1 MARIR
6 KSAAP
11 IETVEKKQTLWRI
24 AAYVR
29 LSRDD
34 GGDESLSVANQR
46 KIILEF
52 IEDKFDDEE
61 YKLVDFY
68 VDDGR
73 SGTTEETRP
82 EFQRMAADIEARKVN
97 CVICKTLSRCFRNY
111 SDQGRFLEQFLP
123 AHRCRFIAVS
133 NPYVDT
139 YKDPD
144 CTQNMEIPINGLM
157 NDRYAA
163 KTSAD
168 VRRTFNT
175 KRRRG
180 EFIGA
185 FAPYGYQKDPKNK
198 NALIVDE
205 EAAPVVRDIYRWFV
219 LEGMNMRSIARRLN
233 SLGIPNPSAYKK
245 KKGLAYQS
253 SCGQAN
259 DGMWSQK
266 TVRDILKN
274 QVYTGT
280 MVQGRQAVIS
290 YKVHKRYDTDPADW
304 YMVEGAHQAVIDRDL
319 FGKAQALLRRDTR
332 TAPGKQS
339 VYLFSGFLRCAD
351 CGKAMVRNTSKNFAY
366 YYCRTYREKSADK
379 CGKHSIRADILERA
393 VLVTVQ
399 KQIELAASLAEMI
412 EEINAAPLVSAQSLR
427 LNAMEKQKARELEQT
442 NDLLDS
448 LYMDLKAGDVS
459 RDQYRRMRGKLE
471 ARASQLQ
478 SELTHIREEQ
488 DAKAQDAAGGDP
500 YLNSFLR
507 YRNVQSLSRGL
518 LVELVELIHIHE
530 DGAIDIEFNCADQY
544 RRIVEFMEG
553 KETPNGRRKS
563 CPTGL
568 R

>member
-6 KSAAP
+6 RTSIPQEAG
-11 IETVEKKQTLWRI
+11 KKYTLWRI
-24 AAYVR
+24 AVYIR

-34 GGDESLSVANQR
+34 GNDESLSVTNQR

-52 IEDKFDDEE
+52 IADKFEE
-61 YKLVDFY
+61 EEHKLIDFY

-82 EFQRMAADIEARKVN
+82 EFQRMVSDIEAGRVN

-123 AHRCRFIAVS
+123 AHRCRFIAIS

-139 YKDPD
+139 YTDPD

-198 NALIVDE
+198 NALIIDE
-205 EAAPVVRDIYRWFV
+205 DAAPVVQDIYRWFV

-233 SLGIPNPSAYKK
+233 ELGIPNPTAYKQQ
-245 KKGLAYQS
+245 KGLTYQS
-253 SCGQAN
+253 ACGQAN
-259 DGMWSQK
+259 DGLWNQK
-266 TVRDILKN
+266 TVGDILRHP
-274 QVYTGT
+274 VYVGT
-280 MVQGRQAVIS
+280 MVQGRQAIIS
-290 YKVHKRYDTDPADW
+290 YKVHKRYNTDPADW
-304 YMVEGAHQAVIDRDL
+304 YTVENTHKAIVDRYL
-319 FGKAQALLRRDTR
+319 FDKAQALLQRDTR
-332 TAPGKQS
+332 TAPGKQN

-351 CGKAMVRNTSKNFAY
+351 CGKAMVRNTSKNFVY
-366 YYCRTYREKSADK
+366 YYCRTYREKSAEK
-379 CGKHSIRADILERA
+379 CSKHAIRADVLEQA

-399 KQIELAASLAEMI
+399 KQIELVDPLAEMI
-412 EEINAAPLVSAQSLR
+412 EEINAAPVVSTHSTR
-427 LNAMEKQKARELEQT
+427 LNAMKKQKAWELEQT

-448 LYMDLKAGDVS
+448 LYMDLKAGDLS
-459 RDQYRRMRGKLE
+459 REQYRRMKEKLE
-471 ARASQLQ
+471 AQAEQLQ
-478 SELTHIREEQ
+478 SELAHIQKEQ
-488 DAKAQDAAGGDP
+488 DVKAQGVTAGDP
-500 YLNSFLR
+500 YLHAFLQ
-507 YRNVQSLSRGL
+507 YRNIQSLSRGL
-518 LVELVELIHIHE
+518 LVELVKYIYIHE
-530 DGAIDIEFNCADQY
+530 DGSIDIEFNYADQY
-544 RRIVEFMEG
+544 RRIVEFIENDQ
-553 KETPNGRRKS
+553 KEFHV
-563 CPTGL
+563 TGEKAVS
-568 R
+568 

>member
-6 KSAAP
+6 KTSIP
-11 IETVEKKQTLWRI
+11 QETGKKYTLWCI
-24 AAYVR
+24 AVYIR

-34 GGDESLSVANQR
+34 GNDESLSVTNQR

-52 IEDKFDDEE
+52 IADKFDEEE
-61 YKLVDFY
+61 YRLIDFY

-82 EFQRMAADIEARKVN
+82 EFQRMVSDIETGRVN

-123 AHRCRFIAVS
+123 AHHCRFIATS

-139 YKDPD
+139 YADPD

-185 FAPYGYQKDPKNK
+185 FAPYGYQKNPENK
-198 NALIVDE
+198 NALLIDE
-205 EAAPVVRDIYRWFV
+205 DAAPVVQDIYRWFV

-233 SLGIPNPSAYKK
+233 ELGIPNPTAYKK
-245 KKGLAYQS
+245 QKGLTYQS
-253 SCGQAN
+253 ACGQAN
-259 DGMWSQK
+259 DGLWNQK
-266 TVRDILKN
+266 TVGDILRYP
-274 QVYTGT
+274 VYVGT
-280 MVQGRQAVIS
+280 MVQGRQAIIS

-304 YMVEGAHQAVIDRDL
+304 YVVENTHKAIIDRDL
-319 FGKAQALLRRDTR
+319 FDKAQALLQRDTR
-332 TAPGKQS
+332 TAPGKQN

-366 YYCRTYREKSADK
+366 YYCRTYREKSTEK
-379 CGKHSIRADILERA
+379 CSKHAIRADILEQA

-399 KQIELAASLAEMI
+399 KQIELVSSLAEMI
-412 EEINAAPLVSAQSLR
+412 EEINAAPTVSTQSAR
-427 LNAMEKQKARELEQT
+427 LNAMKKQKTRELEQI
-442 NDLLDS
+442 NALLDG
-448 LYMDLKAGDVS
+448 LYMDLKAGDLS
-459 RDQYRRMRGKLE
+459 REQYRRMKEKLE
-471 ARASQLQ
+471 TQAEQLQ
-478 SELTHIREEQ
+478 RELTHIQEEQ
-488 DAKAQDAAGGDP
+488 DVKAQGVTTGDP
-500 YLNSFLR
+500 YLRTFLQ
-507 YRNVQSLSRGL
+507 YRNIQSLSRGL
-518 LVELVELIHIHE
+518 LVELVKYIYIHE
-530 DGAIDIEFNCADQY
+530 DGSIDIEFNYADQY
-544 RRIVEFMEG
+544 RRIVEFIENDQKEFHVIGG
-553 KETPNGRRKS
+553 KAVS
-563 CPTGL
+563 
-568 R
+568 

>member
-1 MARIR
+1 MARVR
-6 KSAAP
+6 KPDVP
-11 IETVEKKQTLWRI
+11 IETKKHTLWRI
-24 AAYVR
+24 AAYIR

-52 IEDKFDDEE
+52 IEDQFGNEDYE
-61 YKLVDFY
+61 LSDFY

-82 EFQRMAADIEARKVN
+82 EFQRMTADIKAGRVN

-123 AHRCRFIAVS
+123 AHRCRFIAAG

-139 YKDPD
+139 FKDPD
-144 CTQNMEIPINGLM
+144 CIQNMEIPINGLM

-205 EAAPVVRDIYRWFV
+205 DAAPVVRDIYRWFV
-219 LEGMNMRSIARRLN
+219 REGMNMRSISRRLN
-233 SLGIPNPSAYKK
+233 SLGIPNPTAYKK
-245 KKGLAYQS
+245 QKGLAYQG
-253 SCGQAN
+253 SCGQEN

-266 TVRDILKN
+266 TVRDVLKN
-274 QVYTGT
+274 QVYIGT

-290 YKVHKRYDTDPADW
+290 YKVHKRYDTAPADW
-304 YMVEGAHQAVIDRDL
+304 YRVEDTHQAIISREL
-319 FGKAQALLRRDTR
+319 FGKAQSLLQRDTR
-332 TAPGKQS
+332 TAPGKQN

-351 CGKAMVRNTSKNFAY
+351 CGKAMVRNTSKNFVY
-366 YYCRTYREKSADK
+366 YYCRTYREKSKDK
-379 CGKHSIRADILERA
+379 CSKHAIRADILERA
-393 VLVTVQ
+393 VLAAVQ
-399 KQIELAASLAEMI
+399 KQIELTDSLAEMI
-412 EEINAAPLVSAQSLR
+412 EEINAAPAASAQSAR
-427 LNAMEKQKARELEQT
+427 LNAMERQKTRELEQT
-442 NDLLDS
+442 HDLLDG
-448 LYMDLKAGDVS
+448 LYMDLKTGELS
-459 RDQYRRMRGKLE
+459 QDQYRRVKKKLE
-471 ARASQLQ
+471 VQAAQVQ
-478 SELTHIREEQ
+478 SELAHIRKEQ
-488 DAKAQDAAGGDP
+488 NAEVWSAGGDP
-500 YLNSFLR
+500 YLDFFLKH
-507 YRNVQSLSRGL
+507 RNIQSLSRGL

-530 DGAIDIEFNCADQY
+530 DGAIEIEFNCADQY
-544 RRIVEFMEG
+544 RRIAELVEDGER
-553 KETPNGRRKS
+553 NS
-563 CPTGL
+563 Q
-568 R
+568 

>member
-6 KSAAP
+6 KSS
-11 IETVEKKQTLWRI
+11 TLEKANRNKSISWRI
-24 AAYVR
+24 AVYIR

-34 GGDESLSVANQR
+34 GGDESLSVINQR

-52 IEDKFDDEE
+52 IEDKFEEE
-61 YKLVDFY
+61 YRITDFY

-73 SGTTEETRP
+73 SGTTEESRP
-82 EFQRMAADIEARKVN
+82 EFQRMVSDIEAGKIS

-123 AHRCRFIAVS
+123 AHQCRFIAIS

-144 CTQNMEIPINGLM
+144 CIQNMEIPINGLM

-168 VRRTFNT
+168 VRRTFDT

-205 EAAPVVRDIYRWFV
+205 DAAVIVREIYRWFV
-219 LEGMNMRSIARRLN
+219 LEGMNMRSIVRRLN
-233 SLGIPNPSAYKK
+233 RLGVPNPTAYKK
-245 KKGLAYQS
+245 QKGLAYQS
-253 SCGQAN
+253 SIGQAN
-259 DGMWSQK
+259 DGLWSQK

-274 QVYTGT
+274 RVYIGT

-304 YMVEGAHQAVIDRDL
+304 YTVEDTHKAIVDCDL
-319 FGKAQALLRRDTR
+319 FDKAQALFRRDTR

-351 CGKAMVRNTSKNFAY
+351 CGKAMVRNTSKNFVY
-366 YYCRTYREKSADK
+366 YYCRTYREKSANK
-379 CGKHSIRADILERA
+379 CAKHVIRGDILERA
-393 VLVTVQ
+393 VLVTLQ
-399 KQIELAASLAEMI
+399 KQIALVESLTEMAEEVSAAST
-412 EEINAAPLVSAQSLR
+412 VSGQSAGLS
-427 LNAMEKQKARELEQT
+427 AMKEQRARELEQT
-442 NDLLDS
+442 NELLDS
-448 LYMDLKAGDVS
+448 LYLDLKAGNLS
-459 RDQYRRMRGKLE
+459 REQYQRMKGKLE
-471 ARASQLQ
+471 AQTGRLQ
-478 SELTHIREEQ
+478 SELAHIQEEQ
-488 DAKAQDAAGGDP
+488 DVKAQGVTTGDP
-500 YLNSFLR
+500 YLHTFLQ
-507 YRNVQSLSRGL
+507 YHNIQSLSRGL
-518 LVELVELIHIHE
+518 LVELVKYIYIHE
-530 DGAIDIEFNCADQY
+530 DGSIDIEFNYADQY
-544 RRIVEFMEG
+544 RRIVEFIENNRKEFHLIGG
-553 KETPNGRRKS
+553 KAVS
-563 CPTGL
+563 
-568 R
+568 

>member
-6 KSAAP
+6 KSSTPVKAS
-11 IETVEKKQTLWRI
+11 ESKYNFWRI
-24 AAYVR
+24 AVYIR

-34 GGDESLSVANQR
+34 GNDESLSVTNQR

-52 IEDKFDDEE
+52 IADKFDEE
-61 YKLVDFY
+61 DHKIIDFY

-82 EFQRMAADIEARKVN
+82 EFQRMTADIAAGKVN

-123 AHRCRFIAVS
+123 AHRCRFIATS

-139 YKDPD
+139 YADPD

-185 FAPYGYQKDPKNK
+185 FAPYGYLKDPENK
-198 NALIVDE
+198 NALIIDE
-205 EAAPVVRDIYRWFV
+205 DAAPVVRDIYRWFV

-233 SLGIPNPSAYKK
+233 SLGIPNPTAYKQQ
-245 KKGLAYQS
+245 KGLTYQS
-253 SCGQAN
+253 SSGQAN

-266 TVRDILKN
+266 TVRDVLKN
-274 QVYTGT
+274 QVYVGT
-280 MVQGRQAVIS
+280 MVQGRQAIIS

-304 YMVEGAHQAVIDRDL
+304 YMVENTHKAIIDRDL
-319 FGKAQALLRRDTR
+319 FDKAQALLQRDTR

-366 YYCRTYREKSADK
+366 YYCRTYREKSTDK
-379 CGKHSIRADILERA
+379 CSKHAIRADILEQA

-399 KQIELAASLAEMI
+399 KQIELVASLAEMI
-412 EEINAAPLVSAQSLR
+412 EEINTAPVVSTKSVR
-427 LNAMEKQKARELEQT
+427 LDAMKKQKNRELEQT
-442 NDLLDS
+442 NDLLDG
-448 LYMDLKAGDVS
+448 LYMDMKAGELS
-459 RDQYRRMRGKLE
+459 REQYRRMKEKLE
-471 ARASQLQ
+471 VQAEQLQ
-478 SELTHIREEQ
+478 SELAHIQEEQ
-488 DAKAQDAAGGDP
+488 DIKAQGVTSGDP
-500 YLNSFLR
+500 YLNTFLQ
-507 YRNVQSLSRGL
+507 YRNIQSLSRGL
-518 LVELVELIHIHE
+518 LVELVKFIYIHE
-530 DGAIDIEFNCADQY
+530 DGSIDIEFNYADQY
-544 RRIVEFMEG
+544 RRIVEFIENNQKELYIIGG
-553 KETPNGRRKS
+553 KAAS
-563 CPTGL
+563 
-568 R
+568 

>member
-1 MARIR
+1 MARVR
-6 KSAAP
+6 KSAVP
-11 IETVEKKQTLWRI
+11 IESKPCTLWRI
-24 AAYVR
+24 AAYIR

-34 GGDESLSVANQR
+34 GNDESLSVTNQR

-52 IEDKFDDEE
+52 IEDKFMDEE

-73 SGTTEETRP
+73 SGTTEEARP
-82 EFQRMAADIEARKVN
+82 EFQRMAADIGARKVN

-123 AHRCRFIAVS
+123 AHRCRFIAIS

-168 VRRTFNT
+168 VRRTFDT

-198 NALIVDE
+198 NALIIDKD
-205 EAAPVVRDIYRWFV
+205 AAPVVQDIYDWFV

-233 SLGIPNPSAYKK
+233 DMGIPNPSAYKK
-245 KKGLAYQS
+245 EKGLAYQS
-253 SCGQAN
+253 SCGRAN

-274 QVYTGT
+274 RVYVGT
-280 MVQGRQAVIS
+280 MVQGRQAIIS

-304 YMVEGAHQAVIDRDL
+304 YMVENTHRAIIDRDL
-319 FGKAQALLRRDTR
+319 FDKVQTLLQRDTR
-332 TAPGKQS
+332 TAPGKRN

-351 CGKAMVRNTSKNFAY
+351 CGKAMVRNTSKNFVY
-366 YYCRTYREKSADK
+366 YYCRTYREKSGDK
-379 CGKHSIRADILERA
+379 CTKHAIRGDILERA

-399 KQIELAASLAEMI
+399 KQIELVDSLAEI
-412 EEINAAPLVSAQSLR
+412 VEEINAAPDVSARSAR
-427 LNAMEKQKARELEQT
+427 LNALQKQKTGELERV
-442 NDLLDS
+442 NGVLDS
-448 LYMDLKAGDVS
+448 LYMDLKAGDLS
-459 RDQYRRMRGKLE
+459 RDQYRRMKEKLE
-471 ARASQLQ
+471 IQAGQLQ
-478 SELTHIREEQ
+478 SELVRIREEQ
-488 DAKAQDAAGGDP
+488 DAKSQGIARGDP
-500 YLNSFLR
+500 YLNTFLQ
-507 YRNVQSLSRGL
+507 YRNIQSLSRGL
-518 LVELVELIHIHE
+518 LVELVRFIYIHE
-530 DGAIDIEFNCADQY
+530 DGSIDIEFNYADQY
-544 RRIVEFMEG
+544 RRIVEFTEHNRDPHITSG
-553 KETPNGRRKS
+553 KAVS
-563 CPTGL
+563 
-568 R
+568 